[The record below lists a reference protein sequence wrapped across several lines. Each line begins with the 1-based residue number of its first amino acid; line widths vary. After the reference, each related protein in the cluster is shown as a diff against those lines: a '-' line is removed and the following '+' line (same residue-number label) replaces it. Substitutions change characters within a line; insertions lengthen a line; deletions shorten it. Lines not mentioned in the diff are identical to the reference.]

1 MIRTSRQK
9 TRQQL
14 HGRVLLICTLLASA
28 VICPQRALAGFNEE
42 QLAGFEVT
50 ELIGT
55 VSEALANEKVIEIVD
70 PEGHTE
76 VYTVGLDLELLGLQP
91 GDEVSLSVL
100 DGLLIDLEPSQ
111 DQDLS
116 FSREDI
122 ILPSDMGRLKKGMRV
137 ALASGTG
144 RVIQLDRQDGSL
156 SLMGPFGGINNL
168 DVLVTPDNNPLEDL
182 NVGDFVNFRLVQ
194 PIAVDV
200 RKLSGS
206 ESRSSPLTAP
216 LMADL
221 VRSGTTLKA
230 ELLESFEI
238 THLHA
243 TVTRLLPDQKVL
255 EIAGPEGHNILVTSA
270 VDLNSLKLSPGT
282 EISMDILDGLVVDL
296 RPATNK
302 ALSFERQDVEIAADF
317 GPLPKGTRVAMATGS
332 AEVVRLSRTDR
343 TLSLRG
349 PFGKVHN
356 LDVSKRMPGT
366 VFDELALGD
375 LVEFRFIKPVAIRIT
390 PLASQHTHG
399 VFVVVHH
406 NQSLGAAFMQHR
418 CRFGERET
426 L

>member
-1 MIRTSRQK
+1 MVRTSRQK

-28 VICPQRALAGFNEE
+28 VISPQGAFAGFNEE

-50 ELIGT
+50 ELTGT

-76 VYTVGLDLELLGLQP
+76 IYTVGLDLAPLGLQP

-100 DGLLIDLEPSQ
+100 DGLLVDLEPSQ

-122 ILPSDMGRLKKGMRV
+122 ILPSDMGRLRKGMRV

-144 RVIQLDRQDGSL
+144 RVIKLDRQDGTL

-168 DVLVTPDNNPLEDL
+168 DVLVTPENDPLEDL
-182 NVGDFVNFRLVQ
+182 KAGDFVDFRLVQ

-200 RKLSGS
+200 RKRPPSAIRPSALVA
-206 ESRSSPLTAP
+206 PLTA
-216 LMADL
+216 DL
-221 VRSGTTLKA
+221 LRSGTTLKA
-230 ELLESFEI
+230 ELLESFEV

-255 EIAGPEGHNILVTSA
+255 EIEGPEGHNILVTSA
-270 VDLNSLKLSPGT
+270 VDLNSLKLSPGK

-302 ALSFERQDVEIAADF
+302 ALSFERQDVEIAGDF
-317 GPLPKGTRVAMATGS
+317 GPVPKGTRVAMATGS
-332 AEVVRLSRTDR
+332 AEVVRISRTDR

-390 PLASQHTHG
+390 PLAS
-399 VFVVVHH
+399 
-406 NQSLGAAFMQHR
+406 R
-418 CRFGERET
+418 
-426 L
+426 

>member
-1 MIRTSRQK
+1 MLRTSRRK
-9 TRQQL
+9 TLQQL
-14 HGRVLLICTLLASA
+14 NGRVLLICTLLASA
-28 VICPQRALAGFNEE
+28 VICPQRALAGFDEE

-50 ELIGT
+50 ELRGT
-55 VSEALANEKVIEIVD
+55 VSEALAKEKVIEIVD

-76 VYTVGLDLELLGLQP
+76 VYTVGLDLAPLGLEP

-100 DGLLIDLEPSQ
+100 DGLLIDLEPSK

-122 ILPSDMGRLKKGMRV
+122 ILPTDMGRLKKGMRV

-144 RVIQLDRQDGSL
+144 RVVKLDRQDGSL

-168 DVLVTPDNNPLEDL
+168 DVLVTPANDPLEDL
-182 NVGDFVNFRLVQ
+182 KVGEFVDFRLVQ

-200 RKLSGS
+200 RKLSS
-206 ESRSSPLTAP
+206 SASRPSALTAP
-216 LMADL
+216 LTADL
-221 VRSGTTLKA
+221 LRSGTTLKA

-243 TVTRLLPDQKVL
+243 TVSRILPDQKVL
-255 EIAGPEGHNILVTSA
+255 EIEGPEGHNILVTSA
-270 VDLNSLKLSPGT
+270 VDLNSLNLSPGK
-282 EISMDILDGLVVDL
+282 EIALDILDGLVVDL

-302 ALSFERQDVEIAADF
+302 ALSFERQDVEIAGDF
-317 GPLPKGTRVAMATGS
+317 GPVPKGTRVAMATGS
-332 AEVVRLSRTDR
+332 AEVVRISRTDR

-356 LDVSKRMPGT
+356 LDVSKRMPGM

-390 PLASQHTHG
+390 PLAS
-399 VFVVVHH
+399 
-406 NQSLGAAFMQHR
+406 R
-418 CRFGERET
+418 
-426 L
+426 

>member
-28 VICPQRALAGFNEE
+28 LICPQRALAGFDEE

-50 ELIGT
+50 ELTGT
-55 VSEALANEKVIEIVD
+55 VSEALTKEKVIEIVD

-76 VYTVGLDLELLGLQP
+76 IYTVGLDLAPLGLEP

-122 ILPSDMGRLKKGMRV
+122 ILPGDMGKLKKGMRV

-144 RVIQLDRQDGSL
+144 RVVKLDRQDGSL

-168 DVLVTPDNNPLEDL
+168 DVLVTPENDPLEDL
-182 NVGDFVNFRLVQ
+182 KVGEFVDFRLVQ

-200 RKLSGS
+200 RKLT
-206 ESRSSPLTAP
+206 SSANSPSALTAP
-216 LMADL
+216 LTADL
-221 VRSGTTLKA
+221 LRSGITLKA

-255 EIAGPEGHNILVTSA
+255 EIEGPEGHNILVTSA
-270 VDLNSLKLSPGT
+270 VDLNSLNLSPGT
-282 EISMDILDGLVVDL
+282 EIALDILDGLVVDL

-317 GPLPKGTRVAMATGS
+317 GPVPKGTRVAMATGS
-332 AEVVRLSRTDR
+332 AEVVRISRTDR

-390 PLASQHTHG
+390 PLAS
-399 VFVVVHH
+399 
-406 NQSLGAAFMQHR
+406 R
-418 CRFGERET
+418 
-426 L
+426 

>member
-1 MIRTSRQK
+1 M
-9 TRQQL
+9 
-14 HGRVLLICTLLASA
+14 LLICTLLASA
-28 VICPQRALAGFNEE
+28 VLCPQRALAGFDKE

-50 ELIGT
+50 ELKGT
-55 VSEALANEKVIEIVD
+55 VSEALAKEKVIEIVD

-76 VYTVGLDLELLGLQP
+76 VYTVGLDLAPLGLEP

-100 DGLLIDLEPSQ
+100 DGLLVDLEPSD

-122 ILPSDMGRLKKGMRV
+122 ILPSDMGKLKKGMRV

-144 RVIQLDRQDGSL
+144 RVIKLDRQDGSL

-168 DVLVTPDNNPLEDL
+168 DVLVTPENDPLKDL
-182 NVGDFVNFRLVQ
+182 NVGDLVDFRLVQ
-194 PIAVDV
+194 PVAVDV
-200 RKLSGS
+200 RKLSRS
-206 ESRSSPLTAP
+206 LSRPSALRPPLAS
-216 LMADL
+216 DL
-221 VRSGTTLKA
+221 LRSGMTLKA

-243 TVTRLLPDQKVL
+243 IVTRLLPDQKVL
-255 EIAGPEGHNILVTSA
+255 EIEGPEGHNILVTSA

-296 RPATNK
+296 RPATSK
-302 ALSFERQDVEIAADF
+302 ALSFERQDVEIAGDF
-317 GPLPKGTRVAMATGS
+317 GPVPKGTRVAMATGS
-332 AEVVRLSRTDR
+332 AEVVRISRTDR

-390 PLASQHTHG
+390 PLAS
-399 VFVVVHH
+399 
-406 NQSLGAAFMQHR
+406 R
-418 CRFGERET
+418 
-426 L
+426 

>member
-28 VICPQRALAGFNEE
+28 LICPQRALAGFDEE

-50 ELIGT
+50 ELTGT
-55 VSEALANEKVIEIVD
+55 VSEALTKEKVIEIVD
-70 PEGHTE
+70 PQGHTE
-76 VYTVGLDLELLGLQP
+76 IYTVGLDLAPLGLEP

-122 ILPSDMGRLKKGMRV
+122 ILPGDMGKLKKGMRV

-144 RVIQLDRQDGSL
+144 RVVKLDRQDGSL

-168 DVLVTPDNNPLEDL
+168 DVLVTPENDPLEDL
-182 NVGDFVNFRLVQ
+182 KVGEFVDFRLVQ

-200 RKLSGS
+200 RKLT
-206 ESRSSPLTAP
+206 SSANSPSALTAP
-216 LMADL
+216 LKADL
-221 VRSGTTLKA
+221 LRSAITLKA

-255 EIAGPEGHNILVTSA
+255 EIEGPEGHNILVTSA
-270 VDLNSLKLSPGT
+270 VDLNSLNLSPGT
-282 EISMDILDGLVVDL
+282 EIALDILDGLVVDL

-317 GPLPKGTRVAMATGS
+317 GPVPKGTRVAMATGS
-332 AEVVRLSRTDR
+332 AEVVRISRTDR

-390 PLASQHTHG
+390 PLVS
-399 VFVVVHH
+399 
-406 NQSLGAAFMQHR
+406 R
-418 CRFGERET
+418 
-426 L
+426 

>member
-1 MIRTSRQK
+1 M
-9 TRQQL
+9 
-14 HGRVLLICTLLASA
+14 LLICTLLASA
-28 VICPQRALAGFNEE
+28 VICPQRALAGFDEE

-50 ELIGT
+50 ELRGT
-55 VSEALANEKVIEIVD
+55 VSEALAKEKVIEIVD

-76 VYTVGLDLELLGLQP
+76 VYTVGLDLAPLGLEP

-100 DGLLIDLEPSQ
+100 DGLLIDLEPSKN
-111 DQDLS
+111 QDLS

-122 ILPSDMGRLKKGMRV
+122 ILPTDMGRLKKGMRV

-144 RVIQLDRQDGSL
+144 RVVKLDRQDGSL

-168 DVLVTPDNNPLEDL
+168 DVLVTPANDPLEDL
-182 NVGDFVNFRLVQ
+182 KVGEFVDFRLVQ

-200 RKLSGS
+200 RKLSS
-206 ESRSSPLTAP
+206 SASRPSALTAP
-216 LMADL
+216 LTADL
-221 VRSGTTLKA
+221 LRSGTTLKA

-243 TVTRLLPDQKVL
+243 TVSRILPDQKVL
-255 EIAGPEGHNILVTSA
+255 EIEGPEGHNILVTSA
-270 VDLNSLKLSPGT
+270 VDLNSLNLSPGK
-282 EISMDILDGLVVDL
+282 EIALDILDGLVVDL

-302 ALSFERQDVEIAADF
+302 ALSFERQDVEIAGDF
-317 GPLPKGTRVAMATGS
+317 GPVPKGTRVAMATGS
-332 AEVVRLSRTDR
+332 AEVVRISRTDR

-356 LDVSKRMPGT
+356 LDVSKRMPGM

-390 PLASQHTHG
+390 PLAS
-399 VFVVVHH
+399 
-406 NQSLGAAFMQHR
+406 R
-418 CRFGERET
+418 
-426 L
+426 

>member
-28 VICPQRALAGFNEE
+28 VICPQRALAGFSDK

-50 ELIGT
+50 ELKGT
-55 VSEALANEKVIEIVD
+55 VSEALTKEKVIEIVD

-76 VYTVGLDLELLGLQP
+76 VYTVGLDLAPLGLEP

-100 DGLLIDLEPSQ
+100 DGLLIDLEPSK

-122 ILPSDMGRLKKGMRV
+122 ILPTDMGRLKKGMRV

-144 RVIQLDRQDGSL
+144 RVVKLDRQDGSL

-168 DVLVTPDNNPLEDL
+168 DVLVTPANDPLEDL
-182 NVGDFVNFRLVQ
+182 KVGEFVDFRLVQ

-200 RKLSGS
+200 RKLSS
-206 ESRSSPLTAP
+206 SASRPSALTAP
-216 LMADL
+216 LTADL
-221 VRSGTTLKA
+221 LRSGTTLKA

-243 TVTRLLPDQKVL
+243 TVSRILPDQKVL
-255 EIAGPEGHNILVTSA
+255 EIEGPEGHNILVTSA
-270 VDLNSLKLSPGT
+270 VDLNSLNLSPGK
-282 EISMDILDGLVVDL
+282 EIALDILDGLVVDL

-302 ALSFERQDVEIAADF
+302 ALSFERQDVEIAGDF
-317 GPLPKGTRVAMATGS
+317 GPVPKGTRVAMATGS
-332 AEVVRLSRTDR
+332 AEVVRISRTDR

-390 PLASQHTHG
+390 PLAS
-399 VFVVVHH
+399 
-406 NQSLGAAFMQHR
+406 R
-418 CRFGERET
+418 
-426 L
+426 

>member
-1 MIRTSRQK
+1 MIRTSRRK

-28 VICPQRALAGFNEE
+28 VICPQRALAGFDEE

-50 ELIGT
+50 ELRGT
-55 VSEALANEKVIEIVD
+55 VSEALAKEKVIEIVD

-76 VYTVGLDLELLGLQP
+76 VYTVGLDLAPLGLEP

-100 DGLLIDLEPSQ
+100 DGLLIDLEPSK

-122 ILPSDMGRLKKGMRV
+122 ILPTDMGRLKKGMRV

-144 RVIQLDRQDGSL
+144 RVVKLDRQDGSL

-168 DVLVTPDNNPLEDL
+168 DVLVTPANDPLEDL
-182 NVGDFVNFRLVQ
+182 KVGEFVDFRLVQ

-200 RKLSGS
+200 RKLSS
-206 ESRSSPLTAP
+206 SASRSSVFTAP
-216 LMADL
+216 LEADL
-221 VRSGTTLKA
+221 LRSGTTLKA

-255 EIAGPEGHNILVTSA
+255 EIEGPEGHNILVTSA
-270 VDLNSLKLSPGT
+270 VDLNSLNLSPGK
-282 EISMDILDGLVVDL
+282 EIALDILDGLVVDL

-302 ALSFERQDVEIAADF
+302 ALSFERQDVEIAGDF
-317 GPLPKGTRVAMATGS
+317 GPVPKGTRVAMATGS
-332 AEVVRLSRTDR
+332 AEVVRISRTDR

-390 PLASQHTHG
+390 PLAS
-399 VFVVVHH
+399 
-406 NQSLGAAFMQHR
+406 R
-418 CRFGERET
+418 
-426 L
+426 

>member
-28 VICPQRALAGFNEE
+28 VLCPQRALAGFDKE

-50 ELIGT
+50 ELKGT
-55 VSEALANEKVIEIVD
+55 VSEALAKEKVIEIVD

-76 VYTVGLDLELLGLQP
+76 VYTVGLDLAPLGLEP
-91 GDEVSLSVL
+91 GDEVSLSIL
-100 DGLLIDLEPSQ
+100 DGLLVDLEPSD

-122 ILPSDMGRLKKGMRV
+122 ILPSDMGKLKKGMRV
-137 ALASGTG
+137 ALASGSG
-144 RVIQLDRQDGSL
+144 RVIKLDRKDGSL

-168 DVLVTPDNNPLEDL
+168 DVLVTPENDPLEDL
-182 NVGDFVNFRLVQ
+182 NVGDLVDFRLVQ
-194 PIAVDV
+194 PVAVDV
-200 RKLSGS
+200 RKLSRS
-206 ESRSSPLTAP
+206 LSRPSALRPPLAS
-216 LMADL
+216 DL
-221 VRSGTTLKA
+221 LRSGMTLKA

-243 TVTRLLPDQKVL
+243 IVTRLLPDQKVL
-255 EIAGPEGHNILVTSA
+255 EIEGPEGHNILVTSA

-296 RPATNK
+296 RPATSK
-302 ALSFERQDVEIAADF
+302 ALSFERQDVEIAGDF
-317 GPLPKGTRVAMATGS
+317 GPVPKGTRVAMATGS
-332 AEVVRLSRTDR
+332 AEVVRISRTDR

-390 PLASQHTHG
+390 PLAS
-399 VFVVVHH
+399 
-406 NQSLGAAFMQHR
+406 R
-418 CRFGERET
+418 
-426 L
+426 

>member
-1 MIRTSRQK
+1 M
-9 TRQQL
+9 
-14 HGRVLLICTLLASA
+14 LLICTLLASA
-28 VICPQRALAGFNEE
+28 VICPQRALAGFDEE

-50 ELIGT
+50 ELRGT
-55 VSEALANEKVIEIVD
+55 VSEALAKEKVIEIVD

-76 VYTVGLDLELLGLQP
+76 VYTVGLDLAPLGLEP

-100 DGLLIDLEPSQ
+100 DGLLIDLEPSK

-122 ILPSDMGRLKKGMRV
+122 ILPTDMGRLKKGMRV

-144 RVIQLDRQDGSL
+144 RVVKLDRQDGSL

-168 DVLVTPDNNPLEDL
+168 DVLVTPANDPLEDL
-182 NVGDFVNFRLVQ
+182 KVGEFVDFRLVQ

-200 RKLSGS
+200 RKLSS
-206 ESRSSPLTAP
+206 SASRPSALTAP
-216 LMADL
+216 LTADL
-221 VRSGTTLKA
+221 LRSGTTLKA

-243 TVTRLLPDQKVL
+243 TVSRILPDQKVL
-255 EIAGPEGHNILVTSA
+255 EIEGPEGHNILVTSA

-282 EISMDILDGLVVDL
+282 EIALDILDGLVVDL

-302 ALSFERQDVEIAADF
+302 ALSFERQDVEIAGDF
-317 GPLPKGTRVAMATGS
+317 GPVPKGTRVAMATGS
-332 AEVVRLSRTDR
+332 AEVVRISRTDR

-356 LDVSKRMPGT
+356 LDVSKRMPGM

-390 PLASQHTHG
+390 PLAS
-399 VFVVVHH
+399 
-406 NQSLGAAFMQHR
+406 R
-418 CRFGERET
+418 
-426 L
+426 

>member
-28 VICPQRALAGFNEE
+28 VICPQRALAGFDEE

-50 ELIGT
+50 ELRGT
-55 VSEALANEKVIEIVD
+55 VSEALAKEKVIEIVD

-76 VYTVGLDLELLGLQP
+76 VYTVGLDLAPLGLEP

-100 DGLLIDLEPSQ
+100 DGLLIDLEPSK

-122 ILPSDMGRLKKGMRV
+122 ILPTDMGRLKKGMRV

-144 RVIQLDRQDGSL
+144 RVVKLDRQDGSL

-168 DVLVTPDNNPLEDL
+168 DVLVTPANDPLEDL
-182 NVGDFVNFRLVQ
+182 KVGEFVDFRLVQ

-200 RKLSGS
+200 RKLSS
-206 ESRSSPLTAP
+206 SASRPSALTAP
-216 LMADL
+216 LTADL
-221 VRSGTTLKA
+221 LRSGTTLKA

-243 TVTRLLPDQKVL
+243 TVSRILPDQKVL
-255 EIAGPEGHNILVTSA
+255 EIEGPEGHNILVTSA
-270 VDLNSLKLSPGT
+270 VDLNSLKLSPGK
-282 EISMDILDGLVVDL
+282 EIALDILDGLVVDL

-302 ALSFERQDVEIAADF
+302 ALSFERQDVEIAGDF
-317 GPLPKGTRVAMATGS
+317 GPVPKGTRVAMATGS
-332 AEVVRLSRTDR
+332 AEVVRISRTDR

-390 PLASQHTHG
+390 PLAS
-399 VFVVVHH
+399 
-406 NQSLGAAFMQHR
+406 R
-418 CRFGERET
+418 
-426 L
+426 

>member
-1 MIRTSRQK
+1 M
-9 TRQQL
+9 
-14 HGRVLLICTLLASA
+14 LLICTLLASA
-28 VICPQRALAGFNEE
+28 VLCPQRALAGFDKE

-50 ELIGT
+50 ELKGT
-55 VSEALANEKVIEIVD
+55 VSEALAKEKVIEIVD

-76 VYTVGLDLELLGLQP
+76 VYTVGLDLAPLGLEP
-91 GDEVSLSVL
+91 GDEVSLSIL
-100 DGLLIDLEPSQ
+100 DGLLVDLEPSD

-122 ILPSDMGRLKKGMRV
+122 ILPSDMGKLKKGMRV
-137 ALASGTG
+137 ALASGSG
-144 RVIQLDRQDGSL
+144 RVIKLDRKDGSL

-168 DVLVTPDNNPLEDL
+168 DVLVTPENDPLEDL
-182 NVGDFVNFRLVQ
+182 NVGDLVDFRLVQ
-194 PIAVDV
+194 PVAVDV
-200 RKLSGS
+200 RKLSRS
-206 ESRSSPLTAP
+206 LSRPSALRPPLAS
-216 LMADL
+216 DL
-221 VRSGTTLKA
+221 LRSGMTLKA

-243 TVTRLLPDQKVL
+243 IVTRLLPDQKVL
-255 EIAGPEGHNILVTSA
+255 EIEGPEGHNILVTSA

-296 RPATNK
+296 RPATSK
-302 ALSFERQDVEIAADF
+302 ALSFERKDVEIAGDF
-317 GPLPKGTRVAMATGS
+317 GPVPKGTRVAMATGS
-332 AEVVRLSRTDR
+332 AEVVRISRTDR

-390 PLASQHTHG
+390 PLAS
-399 VFVVVHH
+399 
-406 NQSLGAAFMQHR
+406 R
-418 CRFGERET
+418 
-426 L
+426 

>member
-1 MIRTSRQK
+1 MIRTSRRK

-28 VICPQRALAGFNEE
+28 VICPQRALAGFDEE

-50 ELIGT
+50 ELRGT
-55 VSEALANEKVIEIVD
+55 VSEALAKEKVIEIVD

-76 VYTVGLDLELLGLQP
+76 VYTVGLDLAPLGLEP

-100 DGLLIDLEPSQ
+100 DGLLIDLEPSK

-122 ILPSDMGRLKKGMRV
+122 ILPNDMGRLKKGMRV

-144 RVIQLDRQDGSL
+144 RVVKLDRQDGSL

-168 DVLVTPDNNPLEDL
+168 DVLVTPANDPLEDL
-182 NVGDFVNFRLVQ
+182 KVGEFVDFRLVQ

-200 RKLSGS
+200 RKLSS
-206 ESRSSPLTAP
+206 SASRPSALTAP
-216 LMADL
+216 LTADL
-221 VRSGTTLKA
+221 LRSGTTLKA

-255 EIAGPEGHNILVTSA
+255 EIEGPEGHNILVTSA

-282 EISMDILDGLVVDL
+282 EIALDILDGLVVDL

-302 ALSFERQDVEIAADF
+302 ALSFERQDVEIAGDF
-317 GPLPKGTRVAMATGS
+317 GPVPKGTRVAMATGS
-332 AEVVRLSRTDR
+332 AEVVRISRTDR

-390 PLASQHTHG
+390 PLAS
-399 VFVVVHH
+399 
-406 NQSLGAAFMQHR
+406 R
-418 CRFGERET
+418 
-426 L
+426 

>member
-50 ELIGT
+50 ELTGT
-55 VSEALANEKVIEIVD
+55 VSEALSKEKVIEIVD

-76 VYTVGLDLELLGLQP
+76 VYTVGLDLAPLGLQP

-122 ILPSDMGRLKKGMRV
+122 ILPTDMGKLKKGMRV

-144 RVIQLDRQDGSL
+144 RVIKLDRKDGSL

-168 DVLVTPDNNPLEDL
+168 DVLVTPENDPLEDL
-182 NVGDFVNFRLVQ
+182 NVGDLVDFRLVQ
-194 PIAVDV
+194 PVAVDV
-200 RKLSGS
+200 RKLSRS
-206 ESRSSPLTAP
+206 LSRPSALRPPLAS
-216 LMADL
+216 DL
-221 VRSGTTLKA
+221 LRSGMTLKA

-255 EIAGPEGHNILVTSA
+255 EIEGPEGHNILVTSA

-282 EISMDILDGLVVDL
+282 EIAMDLLDGLVVDL
-296 RPATNK
+296 RPSTNK

-317 GPLPKGTRVAMATGS
+317 GPVPKGTRVAMATGS
-332 AEVVRLSRTDR
+332 AEVVRISRTDR

-356 LDVSKRMPGT
+356 LDVSKRMPGM
-366 VFDELALGD
+366 VFDELDLGD
-375 LVEFRFIKPVAIRIT
+375 LVEFRFIKPVAIRIA
-390 PLASQHTHG
+390 PLAS
-399 VFVVVHH
+399 
-406 NQSLGAAFMQHR
+406 R
-418 CRFGERET
+418 
-426 L
+426 

>member
-1 MIRTSRQK
+1 M
-9 TRQQL
+9 
-14 HGRVLLICTLLASA
+14 LLICTLLASA
-28 VICPQRALAGFNEE
+28 VICPQRALAGFDEE

-50 ELIGT
+50 ELRGT
-55 VSEALANEKVIEIVD
+55 VSEALAKEKVIEIVD

-76 VYTVGLDLELLGLQP
+76 VYTVGLDLAPLGLEP

-100 DGLLIDLEPSQ
+100 DGLLIDLEPSK

-122 ILPSDMGRLKKGMRV
+122 ILPTDMGRLKKGMRV

-144 RVIQLDRQDGSL
+144 RVVKLDRQDGSL

-168 DVLVTPDNNPLEDL
+168 DVLVTPANDPLEDL
-182 NVGDFVNFRLVQ
+182 KVGEFVDFRLVQ

-200 RKLSGS
+200 RKLSS
-206 ESRSSPLTAP
+206 SASRPSALTAP
-216 LMADL
+216 LTADL
-221 VRSGTTLKA
+221 LRSGTTLKA

-243 TVTRLLPDQKVL
+243 TVSRILPDQKVL
-255 EIAGPEGHNILVTSA
+255 EIEGPEGHNILVTSA

-282 EISMDILDGLVVDL
+282 EIALDILDGLVVDL
-296 RPATNK
+296 RPAANK
-302 ALSFERQDVEIAADF
+302 ALSFERQDVEIAGDF
-317 GPLPKGTRVAMATGS
+317 GPVPKGTRVAMATGS
-332 AEVVRLSRTDR
+332 AEVVRISRTDR

-390 PLASQHTHG
+390 PLAS
-399 VFVVVHH
+399 
-406 NQSLGAAFMQHR
+406 R
-418 CRFGERET
+418 
-426 L
+426 

>member
-28 VICPQRALAGFNEE
+28 VICPQRALAGFDKE

-50 ELIGT
+50 ELKGT
-55 VSEALANEKVIEIVD
+55 VSEALAKEKVIEIVD

-76 VYTVGLDLELLGLQP
+76 VYTVGLDLAPLGLEP

-100 DGLLIDLEPSQ
+100 DGLLVDLEPSD

-122 ILPSDMGRLKKGMRV
+122 ILPSDMGKLKKGMRV

-144 RVIQLDRQDGSL
+144 RVIKLDRQDGSL

-168 DVLVTPDNNPLEDL
+168 DVLVTPENDPLEDL
-182 NVGDFVNFRLVQ
+182 NVGDLVDFRLVQ
-194 PIAVDV
+194 PVAVDV
-200 RKLSGS
+200 RKLSRS
-206 ESRSSPLTAP
+206 LSRPSALRPPLAS
-216 LMADL
+216 DL
-221 VRSGTTLKA
+221 LRSGITLKA

-243 TVTRLLPDQKVL
+243 IVTRLLPDQKVL
-255 EIAGPEGHNILVTSA
+255 EIEGPEGHNILVTSA

-296 RPATNK
+296 RPATSR
-302 ALSFERQDVEIAADF
+302 ALSFERQDVEIAGDF
-317 GPLPKGTRVAMATGS
+317 GPVPKGTRVAMATGS
-332 AEVVRLSRTDR
+332 AEVVRISRTDR

-390 PLASQHTHG
+390 PLAS
-399 VFVVVHH
+399 
-406 NQSLGAAFMQHR
+406 R
-418 CRFGERET
+418 
-426 L
+426 

>member
-1 MIRTSRQK
+1 M
-9 TRQQL
+9 
-14 HGRVLLICTLLASA
+14 LLICTLLASA
-28 VICPQRALAGFNEE
+28 VLCPQRALAGFDKE
-42 QLAGFEVT
+42 QLAGFEVM
-50 ELIGT
+50 ELKGT
-55 VSEALANEKVIEIVD
+55 VSEALAKEKVIEIVD

-76 VYTVGLDLELLGLQP
+76 VYTVGLDLAPLGLEP
-91 GDEVSLSVL
+91 GDEVSLSIL
-100 DGLLIDLEPSQ
+100 DGLLVDLEPSD

-122 ILPSDMGRLKKGMRV
+122 ILPSDMGKLKKGMRV

-144 RVIQLDRQDGSL
+144 RVIKLDRQDGSL

-168 DVLVTPDNNPLEDL
+168 DVLVTPENDPLEDL
-182 NVGDFVNFRLVQ
+182 NVGDLVDFRLVQ
-194 PIAVDV
+194 PVAVDV
-200 RKLSGS
+200 RKLSRS
-206 ESRSSPLTAP
+206 LSRPSALRPPLAS
-216 LMADL
+216 DL
-221 VRSGTTLKA
+221 LRSGMTLKA

-243 TVTRLLPDQKVL
+243 IVTRLLPDQKVL
-255 EIAGPEGHNILVTSA
+255 EIEGPEGHNILVTSA

-296 RPATNK
+296 RPATSK
-302 ALSFERQDVEIAADF
+302 ALSFERQDVEIAGDF
-317 GPLPKGTRVAMATGS
+317 GPVPKGTRVAMATGS
-332 AEVVRLSRTDR
+332 AEVVRISRTDR

-390 PLASQHTHG
+390 PLAS
-399 VFVVVHH
+399 
-406 NQSLGAAFMQHR
+406 R
-418 CRFGERET
+418 
-426 L
+426 

>member
-28 VICPQRALAGFNEE
+28 LICPQRALAGFDEE

-50 ELIGT
+50 ELTGT
-55 VSEALANEKVIEIVD
+55 VSEALTKEKVIEIVD

-76 VYTVGLDLELLGLQP
+76 IYTVGLDLAPLGLEP

-122 ILPSDMGRLKKGMRV
+122 ILPGDMGKLKKGMRV

-144 RVIQLDRQDGSL
+144 RVVKLDRQDGSL

-168 DVLVTPDNNPLEDL
+168 DVLVTPENDPLEDL
-182 NVGDFVNFRLVQ
+182 KVGEFVDFRLVQ

-200 RKLSGS
+200 RKLT
-206 ESRSSPLTAP
+206 SSANSPSALTAP
-216 LMADL
+216 LTADL
-221 VRSGTTLKA
+221 LRSAITLKA

-255 EIAGPEGHNILVTSA
+255 EIEGPEGHNILVTSA
-270 VDLNSLKLSPGT
+270 VDLNSLNLSPGT
-282 EISMDILDGLVVDL
+282 EIALDILDGLVVDL

-317 GPLPKGTRVAMATGS
+317 GPVPKGTRVAMATGS
-332 AEVVRLSRTDR
+332 AEVVRISRTDR

-390 PLASQHTHG
+390 PLAS
-399 VFVVVHH
+399 
-406 NQSLGAAFMQHR
+406 R
-418 CRFGERET
+418 
-426 L
+426 

>member
-1 MIRTSRQK
+1 M
-9 TRQQL
+9 
-14 HGRVLLICTLLASA
+14 LLICTLLVSA

-50 ELIGT
+50 ELTGT
-55 VSEALANEKVIEIVD
+55 VSEALAKEKVIEIVD

-76 VYTVGLDLELLGLQP
+76 VYTVGLDLAPLDLEP

-100 DGLLIDLEPSQ
+100 DGLLIDLEPSR

-122 ILPSDMGRLKKGMRV
+122 ILPSDMGKLKKGMRV

-144 RVIQLDRQDGSL
+144 RVVKLDRQDGSL

-168 DVLVTPDNNPLEDL
+168 DVLVTPENDPLEDL
-182 NVGDFVNFRLVQ
+182 KVGEFVDFRLVQ

-200 RKLSGS
+200 RKLSSS
-206 ESRSSPLTAP
+206 ESRPSALTAP
-216 LMADL
+216 LTADL
-221 VRSGTTLKA
+221 RRSGTTLKA

-243 TVTRLLPDQKVL
+243 TVTRLLPAQKVL
-255 EIAGPEGHNILVTSA
+255 EIEGPEGHNILVTSA

-282 EISMDILDGLVVDL
+282 EIAMDILDGLVVDL

-317 GPLPKGTRVAMATGS
+317 GPVPKGTRVAMATGS
-332 AEVVRLSRTDR
+332 AEVVRISRTDR

-366 VFDELALGD
+366 VFDQLALGD

-390 PLASQHTHG
+390 PLAS
-399 VFVVVHH
+399 
-406 NQSLGAAFMQHR
+406 R
-418 CRFGERET
+418 
-426 L
+426 

>member
-28 VICPQRALAGFNEE
+28 VLCPQRALAGFDKE

-50 ELIGT
+50 ELKGT
-55 VSEALANEKVIEIVD
+55 VSEALAKEKVIEIVD

-76 VYTVGLDLELLGLQP
+76 VYTVGLDLAPLGLEP

-100 DGLLIDLEPSQ
+100 DGLLVDLEPSD

-122 ILPSDMGRLKKGMRV
+122 ILPSDMGKLKKGMRV

-144 RVIQLDRQDGSL
+144 RVIKLDRQDGSL
-156 SLMGPFGGINNL
+156 SLMGPFGSINNL
-168 DVLVTPDNNPLEDL
+168 DVLVTPENDPLEDL
-182 NVGDFVNFRLVQ
+182 NVGDLVDFRLVQ
-194 PIAVDV
+194 PVAVDV
-200 RKLSGS
+200 RKLSRS
-206 ESRSSPLTAP
+206 LSRPSALRPPLAS
-216 LMADL
+216 DL
-221 VRSGTTLKA
+221 LRSGMTLKA

-243 TVTRLLPDQKVL
+243 IVTRLLPDQKVL
-255 EIAGPEGHNILVTSA
+255 EIEGPEGHNILVTSA

-296 RPATNK
+296 RPATSK
-302 ALSFERQDVEIAADF
+302 ALSFERQDIEIAGDF
-317 GPLPKGTRVAMATGS
+317 GPVPKGTRVAMATGS
-332 AEVVRLSRTDR
+332 AEVVRISRTDR

-390 PLASQHTHG
+390 PLAS
-399 VFVVVHH
+399 
-406 NQSLGAAFMQHR
+406 R
-418 CRFGERET
+418 
-426 L
+426 

>member
-1 MIRTSRQK
+1 MLRTSRRK

-28 VICPQRALAGFNEE
+28 VICPQRALAGFDKE

-50 ELIGT
+50 ELTGT
-55 VSEALANEKVIEIVD
+55 VSEALAKEKVIEIVD

-76 VYTVGLDLELLGLQP
+76 VYTVGLDLAPLGLKP

-144 RVIQLDRQDGSL
+144 RVVKLDRQDGSL

-168 DVLVTPDNNPLEDL
+168 DVLVTPENDPLVDL
-182 NVGDFVNFRLVQ
+182 KVGEFVDFRLVQ

-200 RKLSGS
+200 RKLSS
-206 ESRSSPLTAP
+206 SASRSSVFTAP
-216 LMADL
+216 LEADL
-221 VRSGTTLKA
+221 LRSGTTLKA
-230 ELLESFEI
+230 ELLESCEI
-238 THLHA
+238 THHHA

-255 EIAGPEGHNILVTSA
+255 EIEGPEGHNILVTSA

-282 EISMDILDGLVVDL
+282 EIAMDILDGLVVDL

-302 ALSFERQDVEIAADF
+302 ALSFERQDVEIAGDF
-317 GPLPKGTRVAMATGS
+317 GPVPKGTRVAMATGS
-332 AEVVRLSRTDR
+332 AEVVRISRTDR

-390 PLASQHTHG
+390 PLAS
-399 VFVVVHH
+399 
-406 NQSLGAAFMQHR
+406 R
-418 CRFGERET
+418 
-426 L
+426 

>member
-50 ELIGT
+50 ELTGT
-55 VSEALANEKVIEIVD
+55 VSEALAKEKVIEIVD

-76 VYTVGLDLELLGLQP
+76 VYTVGLDLAPLGLEP

-122 ILPSDMGRLKKGMRV
+122 ILPRDMGRLKKGMRV

-144 RVIQLDRQDGSL
+144 RVVKLDRQDGSL
-156 SLMGPFGGINNL
+156 YLMGPFGGINNL
-168 DVLVTPDNNPLEDL
+168 DVLRTPENDPLEDL
-182 NVGDFVNFRLVQ
+182 NVGEFVDFRLVQ

-200 RKLSGS
+200 RKLASS
-206 ESRSSPLTAP
+206 ASRPSALTAP
-216 LMADL
+216 LKANL
-221 VRSGTTLKA
+221 LRSGSTLKA

-255 EIAGPEGHNILVTSA
+255 EIEGPEGHNLLVTSA
-270 VDLNSLKLSPGT
+270 VDLNSLKLSQGT
-282 EISMDILDGLVVDL
+282 EIAIDILDGLVVDL

-302 ALSFERQDVEIAADF
+302 ALSFERQDVEIAGDF
-317 GPLPKGTRVAMATGS
+317 GPVPKGTRVAMVTGS
-332 AEVVRLSRTDR
+332 AEVVRISRTDR

-349 PFGKVHN
+349 PFGKIHN
-356 LDVSKRMPGT
+356 LDVRKRMPGK

-390 PLASQHTHG
+390 PLAS
-399 VFVVVHH
+399 
-406 NQSLGAAFMQHR
+406 R
-418 CRFGERET
+418 
-426 L
+426 

>member
-1 MIRTSRQK
+1 MIRPSRQK
-9 TRQQL
+9 SRHQL
-14 HGRVLLICTLLASA
+14 HGRVLLICSLLASA
-28 VICPQRALAGFNEE
+28 LLTPPQRALAGFTEK

-50 ELIGT
+50 ELKGT
-55 VSEALANEKVIEIVD
+55 VSEALAKEKVIEIVD

-76 VYTVGLDLELLGLQP
+76 VYTVGLDLAPLGLEP
-91 GDEVSLSVL
+91 GDEVSLSIL
-100 DGLLIDLEPSQ
+100 DGLLVDLEPSD

-122 ILPSDMGRLKKGMRV
+122 ILPSDMGKLKKGMRV

-144 RVIQLDRQDGSL
+144 RVIKLDRQDGSL

-168 DVLVTPDNNPLEDL
+168 DVLVTPENDPLEDL
-182 NVGDFVNFRLVQ
+182 NVGDLVDFRLVQ
-194 PIAVDV
+194 PVAVDV
-200 RKLSGS
+200 RKLSRS
-206 ESRSSPLTAP
+206 LSRPSALRPPLAS
-216 LMADL
+216 DL
-221 VRSGTTLKA
+221 LRSGMTLKA

-243 TVTRLLPDQKVL
+243 IVTRLLPDQKVL
-255 EIAGPEGHNILVTSA
+255 EIEGPEGHNILVTSA

-296 RPATNK
+296 RPATSK
-302 ALSFERQDVEIAADF
+302 ALSFERQDVEIAGDF
-317 GPLPKGTRVAMATGS
+317 GPVPKGTRVAMATGS
-332 AEVVRLSRTDR
+332 AEVVRISRTDR

-390 PLASQHTHG
+390 PLAS
-399 VFVVVHH
+399 
-406 NQSLGAAFMQHR
+406 R
-418 CRFGERET
+418 
-426 L
+426 

>member
-28 VICPQRALAGFNEE
+28 VLCPQRALAGFDKE

-50 ELIGT
+50 ELKGT
-55 VSEALANEKVIEIVD
+55 VSEALAKEKVIEIVD

-76 VYTVGLDLELLGLQP
+76 VYTVGLDLAPLGLEP

-100 DGLLIDLEPSQ
+100 DGLLVDLEPSD

-122 ILPSDMGRLKKGMRV
+122 ILPSDMGKLKKGMRV

-144 RVIQLDRQDGSL
+144 RVIKLDRQDGSL

-168 DVLVTPDNNPLEDL
+168 DVLVTPENDPLEDL
-182 NVGDFVNFRLVQ
+182 NVGDLVDFRLVQ
-194 PIAVDV
+194 PVAVDV
-200 RKLSGS
+200 RKLSRS
-206 ESRSSPLTAP
+206 LSRPSALRPPLAS
-216 LMADL
+216 DL
-221 VRSGTTLKA
+221 LRSGITLKA

-243 TVTRLLPDQKVL
+243 IVTRLLPDQKVL
-255 EIAGPEGHNILVTSA
+255 EIEGPEGHNILVTSA

-296 RPATNK
+296 RPATSK
-302 ALSFERQDVEIAADF
+302 ALSFERQDVEIAGDF
-317 GPLPKGTRVAMATGS
+317 GPVPKGTRVAMATGS
-332 AEVVRLSRTDR
+332 AEVVRISRTDR
-343 TLSLRG
+343 TVSLRG

-390 PLASQHTHG
+390 PLAS
-399 VFVVVHH
+399 
-406 NQSLGAAFMQHR
+406 R
-418 CRFGERET
+418 
-426 L
+426 

>member
-1 MIRTSRQK
+1 M
-9 TRQQL
+9 
-14 HGRVLLICTLLASA
+14 LLICTLLASA
-28 VICPQRALAGFNEE
+28 VICPQRALAGFDEE

-50 ELIGT
+50 ELRGT
-55 VSEALANEKVIEIVD
+55 VSEALAKEKVIEIVD

-76 VYTVGLDLELLGLQP
+76 VYTVGLDLAPLGLEP

-100 DGLLIDLEPSQ
+100 DGLLIDLEPSK

-122 ILPSDMGRLKKGMRV
+122 ILPTDMGRLRKGMRV

-144 RVIQLDRQDGSL
+144 RVVKLDRQDGSL

-168 DVLVTPDNNPLEDL
+168 DVLVTPANDPLEDL
-182 NVGDFVNFRLVQ
+182 KVGEFVDFRLVQ

-200 RKLSGS
+200 RKLSS
-206 ESRSSPLTAP
+206 SASRPSALTAP
-216 LMADL
+216 LTADL
-221 VRSGTTLKA
+221 LRSGTTLKA

-243 TVTRLLPDQKVL
+243 TVSRILPDQKVL
-255 EIAGPEGHNILVTSA
+255 EIEGPEGHNILVTSA

-282 EISMDILDGLVVDL
+282 EIALDILDGLVVDL

-302 ALSFERQDVEIAADF
+302 ALSFERQDVEIAGDF
-317 GPLPKGTRVAMATGS
+317 GPVPKGTRVAMATGS
-332 AEVVRLSRTDR
+332 AEVVRISRTDR

-390 PLASQHTHG
+390 PLAS
-399 VFVVVHH
+399 
-406 NQSLGAAFMQHR
+406 R
-418 CRFGERET
+418 
-426 L
+426 

>member
-1 MIRTSRQK
+1 
-9 TRQQL
+9 
-14 HGRVLLICTLLASA
+14 VLLICTLLASA
-28 VICPQRALAGFNEE
+28 VLCPQRALAGFDKE

-50 ELIGT
+50 ELKGT
-55 VSEALANEKVIEIVD
+55 VSEALAKEKVIEIVD

-76 VYTVGLDLELLGLQP
+76 VYTVGLDLAPLGLEP
-91 GDEVSLSVL
+91 GDEVSLSIL
-100 DGLLIDLEPSQ
+100 DGLLVDLEPSD

-122 ILPSDMGRLKKGMRV
+122 ILPSDMGKLKKGMRV

-144 RVIQLDRQDGSL
+144 RVIKLDRQDGSL

-168 DVLVTPDNNPLEDL
+168 DVLVTPENDPLEDL
-182 NVGDFVNFRLVQ
+182 NVGDLVDFRLVQ
-194 PIAVDV
+194 PVAVDV
-200 RKLSGS
+200 RKLSRS
-206 ESRSSPLTAP
+206 LSRPSALRPPLAS
-216 LMADL
+216 DL
-221 VRSGTTLKA
+221 LRSGMTLKA

-243 TVTRLLPDQKVL
+243 IVTRLLPDQKVL
-255 EIAGPEGHNILVTSA
+255 EIEGPEGHNILVTSA

-296 RPATNK
+296 RPATSK
-302 ALSFERQDVEIAADF
+302 ALSFERQDVEIAGDF
-317 GPLPKGTRVAMATGS
+317 GPVPKGTRVAMATGS
-332 AEVVRLSRTDR
+332 AEVVRISRTDR

-390 PLASQHTHG
+390 PLAS
-399 VFVVVHH
+399 
-406 NQSLGAAFMQHR
+406 R
-418 CRFGERET
+418 
-426 L
+426 

>member
-1 MIRTSRQK
+1 M
-9 TRQQL
+9 
-14 HGRVLLICTLLASA
+14 LLICTLLASA
-28 VICPQRALAGFNEE
+28 VICPQRALAGFDEE

-50 ELIGT
+50 ELRGT
-55 VSEALANEKVIEIVD
+55 VSEALAKEKVIEIVD

-76 VYTVGLDLELLGLQP
+76 VYTVGLDLEPLGLEP

-100 DGLLIDLEPSQ
+100 DGLLIDLEPSK

-122 ILPSDMGRLKKGMRV
+122 ILPTDMGRLKKGMRV

-144 RVIQLDRQDGSL
+144 RVVKLDRQDGSL

-168 DVLVTPDNNPLEDL
+168 DVLVTPANDPLEDL
-182 NVGDFVNFRLVQ
+182 KVGEFVDFRLVQ

-200 RKLSGS
+200 RKLSS
-206 ESRSSPLTAP
+206 SASRPSALTAP
-216 LMADL
+216 LTADL
-221 VRSGTTLKA
+221 LRSGTTLKA

-243 TVTRLLPDQKVL
+243 TVSRILPDQKVL
-255 EIAGPEGHNILVTSA
+255 EIEGPEGHNILVTSA
-270 VDLNSLKLSPGT
+270 VDLNSLNLSPGK
-282 EISMDILDGLVVDL
+282 EIALDILDGLVVDL

-302 ALSFERQDVEIAADF
+302 ALSFERQDVEIAGDF
-317 GPLPKGTRVAMATGS
+317 GPVPKGTRVAMATGS
-332 AEVVRLSRTDR
+332 AEVVRISRTDR

-356 LDVSKRMPGT
+356 LDVSKRMPGM

-390 PLASQHTHG
+390 PLAS
-399 VFVVVHH
+399 
-406 NQSLGAAFMQHR
+406 R
-418 CRFGERET
+418 
-426 L
+426 

>member
-1 MIRTSRQK
+1 MVRTSRQK

-28 VICPQRALAGFNEE
+28 VISPQRAFAGFNEE

-50 ELIGT
+50 ELTGT

-76 VYTVGLDLELLGLQP
+76 IYTVGLDLAPLGLQP

-100 DGLLIDLEPSQ
+100 DGLLVDLEPSK

-122 ILPSDMGRLKKGMRV
+122 ILPSDMGRLRKGMRV

-144 RVIQLDRQDGSL
+144 RVIKLDRQDGTL

-168 DVLVTPDNNPLEDL
+168 DVLVTPENDPLEDL
-182 NVGDFVNFRLVQ
+182 KAGDFVDFRLVQ

-200 RKLSGS
+200 RKRPASA
-206 ESRSSPLTAP
+206 SRPSALEAPLTA
-216 LMADL
+216 DL
-221 VRSGTTLKA
+221 LRSGTTLKA
-230 ELLESFEI
+230 ELLESFEV

-255 EIAGPEGHNILVTSA
+255 EIEGPEGHNILVTSA
-270 VDLNSLKLSPGT
+270 VDLNSLKLSPGK

-302 ALSFERQDVEIAADF
+302 ALSFERQDVEIAGDF
-317 GPLPKGTRVAMATGS
+317 GPVPKGTRVAMATGS
-332 AEVVRLSRTDR
+332 AEVVRISRTDR

-356 LDVSKRMPGT
+356 LDVSKRMPGE
-366 VFDELALGD
+366 VFDALALGD

-390 PLASQHTHG
+390 PLAS
-399 VFVVVHH
+399 
-406 NQSLGAAFMQHR
+406 R
-418 CRFGERET
+418 
-426 L
+426 

>member
-1 MIRTSRQK
+1 M
-9 TRQQL
+9 
-14 HGRVLLICTLLASA
+14 LLICTLLASA
-28 VICPQRALAGFNEE
+28 VLCPQRALAGFDKE

-50 ELIGT
+50 ELKGT
-55 VSEALANEKVIEIVD
+55 VSEALAKEKVIEIVD

-76 VYTVGLDLELLGLQP
+76 VYTVGLDLEPLGLEP

-100 DGLLIDLEPSQ
+100 DGLLVDLEPSD

-122 ILPSDMGRLKKGMRV
+122 ILPSDMGKLKKGMRV

-144 RVIQLDRQDGSL
+144 RVIKLDRKDGSL

-168 DVLVTPDNNPLEDL
+168 DVLVTPENDPLEDL
-182 NVGDFVNFRLVQ
+182 NVGDLVDFRLVQ
-194 PIAVDV
+194 PVAVDV
-200 RKLSGS
+200 RKLSRS
-206 ESRSSPLTAP
+206 LSRPSALRPPLAS
-216 LMADL
+216 DL
-221 VRSGTTLKA
+221 LRSGMTLKA

-243 TVTRLLPDQKVL
+243 IVTRLLPDQKVL
-255 EIAGPEGHNILVTSA
+255 EIEGPEGHNILVTSA

-296 RPATNK
+296 RPATSK
-302 ALSFERQDVEIAADF
+302 ALSFERQDVEIAGDF
-317 GPLPKGTRVAMATGS
+317 GPVPKGTRVAMATGS
-332 AEVVRLSRTDR
+332 AEVVRISRTDR

-390 PLASQHTHG
+390 PLAS
-399 VFVVVHH
+399 
-406 NQSLGAAFMQHR
+406 R
-418 CRFGERET
+418 
-426 L
+426 

>member
-1 MIRTSRQK
+1 MIRTSRRK

-28 VICPQRALAGFNEE
+28 VICPQRALAGFDEE

-50 ELIGT
+50 ELRGT
-55 VSEALANEKVIEIVD
+55 VSEALAKEKVIEIVD

-76 VYTVGLDLELLGLQP
+76 VYTVGLDLAPLGLEP

-100 DGLLIDLEPSQ
+100 DGLLIDLEPSK

-122 ILPSDMGRLKKGMRV
+122 ILPTDMGRLKKGMRV

-144 RVIQLDRQDGSL
+144 RVVKLDRQDGSL

-168 DVLVTPDNNPLEDL
+168 DVLVTPANDPLEDL
-182 NVGDFVNFRLVQ
+182 KVGEFVDFRLVQ

-200 RKLSGS
+200 RKLSS
-206 ESRSSPLTAP
+206 SASRPSALTAP
-216 LMADL
+216 LTADL
-221 VRSGTTLKA
+221 LRSGTTLKA

-243 TVTRLLPDQKVL
+243 TVSRILPDQKVL
-255 EIAGPEGHNILVTSA
+255 EIEGPEGHNILVTSA

-282 EISMDILDGLVVDL
+282 EIAMDILDGLVVDL

-302 ALSFERQDVEIAADF
+302 ALSFERQDVEIAGDF
-317 GPLPKGTRVAMATGS
+317 GPVPKGTRVAMATGS
-332 AEVVRLSRTDR
+332 AEVVRISRTDR

-390 PLASQHTHG
+390 PLAS
-399 VFVVVHH
+399 
-406 NQSLGAAFMQHR
+406 R
-418 CRFGERET
+418 
-426 L
+426 

>member
-28 VICPQRALAGFNEE
+28 VICPQRALAGFDEE

-50 ELIGT
+50 ELRGT
-55 VSEALANEKVIEIVD
+55 VSEALAKEKVIEIVD

-76 VYTVGLDLELLGLQP
+76 VYTVGLDLAPLGLEP

-100 DGLLIDLEPSQ
+100 DGLLIDLEPSK

-122 ILPSDMGRLKKGMRV
+122 ILPTDMGRLKKGMRV

-144 RVIQLDRQDGSL
+144 RVVKLDRQDGSL

-168 DVLVTPDNNPLEDL
+168 DVLVTPANDPLEDL
-182 NVGDFVNFRLVQ
+182 KVGEFVDFRLVQ

-200 RKLSGS
+200 RKLSS
-206 ESRSSPLTAP
+206 SASRPSALTAP
-216 LMADL
+216 LTADL
-221 VRSGTTLKA
+221 LRSGTTLKA

-243 TVTRLLPDQKVL
+243 TVSRILPDQKVL
-255 EIAGPEGHNILVTSA
+255 EIEGPEGHNILVTSA
-270 VDLNSLKLSPGT
+270 VDLNSLNLSPGK
-282 EISMDILDGLVVDL
+282 EIALDILDGLVVDL

-302 ALSFERQDVEIAADF
+302 ALSFERQDVEIAGDF
-317 GPLPKGTRVAMATGS
+317 GPVPKGTRVAMATGS
-332 AEVVRLSRTDR
+332 AEVVRISRTDR

-390 PLASQHTHG
+390 PLAS
-399 VFVVVHH
+399 
-406 NQSLGAAFMQHR
+406 R
-418 CRFGERET
+418 
-426 L
+426 

>member
-1 MIRTSRQK
+1 M
-9 TRQQL
+9 
-14 HGRVLLICTLLASA
+14 LLICTLLASA
-28 VICPQRALAGFNEE
+28 VLCPQRALAGFDKE

-50 ELIGT
+50 ELKGT
-55 VSEALANEKVIEIVD
+55 VSEALAKEKVIEIVD

-76 VYTVGLDLELLGLQP
+76 VYTVGLDLAPLGLEP

-100 DGLLIDLEPSQ
+100 DGLLVDLEPSD

-122 ILPSDMGRLKKGMRV
+122 ILPSDMGKLKKGMRV

-144 RVIQLDRQDGSL
+144 RVIKLDRKDGSL

-168 DVLVTPDNNPLEDL
+168 DVLVTPENDPLEDL
-182 NVGDFVNFRLVQ
+182 NVGDLVDFRLVQ
-194 PIAVDV
+194 PVAVDV
-200 RKLSGS
+200 RKLSRS
-206 ESRSSPLTAP
+206 LSRPSALRPPLAS
-216 LMADL
+216 DL
-221 VRSGTTLKA
+221 LRSGITLKA

-243 TVTRLLPDQKVL
+243 IVTRLLPDQKVL
-255 EIAGPEGHNILVTSA
+255 EIEGPEGHNILVTSA

-296 RPATNK
+296 RPATSK
-302 ALSFERQDVEIAADF
+302 ALSFERQDVEIAGDF
-317 GPLPKGTRVAMATGS
+317 GPVPKGTRVAMATGS
-332 AEVVRLSRTDR
+332 AEVVRISRTDR

-390 PLASQHTHG
+390 PLAS
-399 VFVVVHH
+399 
-406 NQSLGAAFMQHR
+406 R
-418 CRFGERET
+418 
-426 L
+426 

>member
-1 MIRTSRQK
+1 M
-9 TRQQL
+9 
-14 HGRVLLICTLLASA
+14 LLICTLLASA
-28 VICPQRALAGFNEE
+28 VICPQRAFAGFSPK

-50 ELIGT
+50 ELKGT
-55 VSEALANEKVIEIVD
+55 VSEALTEEKVIEIVD

-76 VYTVGLDLELLGLQP
+76 IYTVGLDLAPLGLEP

-100 DGLLIDLEPSQ
+100 DGLLIELEPSK

-122 ILPSDMGRLKKGMRV
+122 ILPSDMGKLKKGMRV

-144 RVIQLDRQDGSL
+144 RVVKLDRQDGSL

-168 DVLVTPDNNPLEDL
+168 DVLVTPENDPLEDL
-182 NVGDFVNFRLVQ
+182 KVGDFVDFRLVQ

-200 RKLSGS
+200 RKLSS
-206 ESRSSPLTAP
+206 SARRSSALTAP
-216 LMADL
+216 LEANL
-221 VRSGTTLKA
+221 LRSGTTLKA

-243 TVTRLLPDQKVL
+243 TVTRLLPDQNVL
-255 EIAGPEGHNILVTSA
+255 EIEGPEGHNILVTSA
-270 VDLNSLKLSPGT
+270 VNLNSLKLSPGT
-282 EISMDILDGLVVDL
+282 EIALDILDGLVVDL
-296 RPATNK
+296 RPATSK
-302 ALSFERQDVEIAADF
+302 ALSFERQDVEIAGDF
-317 GPLPKGTRVAMATGS
+317 GPVPKGTRVAMATGS
-332 AEVVRLSRTDR
+332 AEVVRISRTDR

-390 PLASQHTHG
+390 PLAS
-399 VFVVVHH
+399 
-406 NQSLGAAFMQHR
+406 R
-418 CRFGERET
+418 
-426 L
+426 